1 MKDEVRNPGNGRRGA
16 GDYRYS
22 EDYRHDE
29 FRDDLHKDPGEL
41 EREADRARANIE
53 STLEALERRLS
64 PGELLD
70 QMLHVVKD
78 NGGAFG
84 RNLATQVRNNPV
96 PVLLTGIGMTWLM
109 TASDR
114 PPRRAT
120 VGYGMPMGQD
130 TSAGYGSALR
140 DKASAIGEGAS
151 SAADSARGTV
161 TRAGESARATAQHAR
176 EAAEG
181 MAGSVREGAMHARD
195 SARNAAYG
203 LADSSRAGA
212 ESLWEGY
219 DYLRREQPLVLG
231 ALAVA
236 AGALIGS
243 LLPGTRAEDRLMGEQ
258 SDEAMQRL
266 QEEGQRR
273 VDQAKHAAADAAE
286 AARESVQPKRAGRS
300 DMPGGESGSGSS
312 RL

>member
-1 MKDEVRNPGNGRRGA
+1 MKDEVRIPGNGRRGESE
-16 GDYRYS
+16 YRTRD
-22 EDYRHDE
+22 EYRHNE
-29 FRDDLHKDPGEL
+29 FRDDMHKDPGEL
-41 EREADRARANIE
+41 EREADLARANVE
-53 STLEALERRLS
+53 NTLEALERRLS

-84 RNLATQVRNNPV
+84 KNLAIQVRNNPV

-109 TASDR
+109 AASDR
-114 PPRRAT
+114 PPQRS
-120 VGYGMPMGQD
+120 GYGMGLGYD
-130 TSAGYGSALR
+130 SSVDYGSAMRGKGSAMR
-140 DKASAIGEGAS
+140 DKASAMGSSLSEGAS
-151 SAADSARGTV
+151 SAAD
-161 TRAGESARATAQHAR
+161 SARATAQHAR

-195 SARNAAYG
+195 SARSAAYG

-219 DYLRREQPLVLG
+219 EYLRREQPLVLG

-236 AGALIGS
+236 AGALLGS
-243 LLPGTRAEDRLMGEQ
+243 LVPSTRAEDRLMGEQ

-266 QEEGQRR
+266 KEEGQRR
-273 VDQAKHAAADAAE
+273 VDQAKDAAADAAE
-286 AARESVQPKRAGRS
+286 AARDSVQPKRAGRS
-300 DMPGGESGSGSS
+300 DVPGGESGSAS
-312 RL
+312 RF